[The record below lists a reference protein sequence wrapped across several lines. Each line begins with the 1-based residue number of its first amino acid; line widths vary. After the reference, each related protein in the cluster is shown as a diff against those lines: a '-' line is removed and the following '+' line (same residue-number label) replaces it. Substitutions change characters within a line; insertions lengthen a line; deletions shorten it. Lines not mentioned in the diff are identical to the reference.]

1 MYPFCCD
8 HLVLIVSGTNVFKN
22 MNLPVWMSQFEAS
35 NNCSYVVSIREQ
47 IFGRIL
53 CFWILQ
59 IKNLLVSL
67 AGRIF
72 DDHYMKEGLLMKQ
85 IMFITLAA
93 QDEIAS
99 YAINSVNGEIN
110 EISRMHV
117 SGRPAP
123 VTVDTKNRVLFVG
136 RRDIPLVS
144 SFTFDEM
151 GTLTSLSDGPELAG
165 DPCYISLD
173 NTGEFLFGAYYNA
186 GAASVHRLSQGKVE
200 GESQWIKTGNGAH
213 CIMTDR
219 DNSFILLPH
228 IAGERGLNS
237 IRLFKFDEQEGVL
250 IDNDPN
256 ECKQVVG
263 RGPRHYVYHPNN
275 KFVYFSNEQESSVT
289 AYEYFSGQ
297 ISEIDTKGTLPE
309 QYSGNNTCAQIR
321 MTPNG
326 EYLYAP
332 NRGHDSIAIYS
343 VSNTTGKLT
352 SVGRVRTEPTP
363 RVLNIDL
370 SGQYL
375 YSAGLDSGY
384 VSLFKIL
391 KNGNLE
397 FVDRYEVGSEP
408 MWIEIVNIE
417 D

>member
-1 MYPFCCD
+1 
-8 HLVLIVSGTNVFKN
+8 
-22 MNLPVWMSQFEAS
+22 MN
-35 NNCSYVVSIREQ
+35 
-47 IFGRIL
+47 
-53 CFWILQ
+53 
-59 IKNLLVSL
+59 
-67 AGRIF
+67 
-72 DDHYMKEGLLMKQ
+72 Q
-85 IMFITLAA
+85 IMFITLAS

-99 YAINSVNGEIN
+99 YSINPNNGEIN
-110 EISRMHV
+110 ETSRLHV

-123 VTVDTKNRVLFVG
+123 LTVDIKNRVLYVG
-136 RRDIPLVS
+136 RRDIPIVS
-144 SFTFDEM
+144 SFQFDQF
-151 GTLTSLSDGPELAG
+151 GTLTSFSDGPELAG
-165 DPCYISLD
+165 DPCYLSLD
-173 NTGEFLFGAYYNA
+173 NTGHFLFGAYYNA

-200 GESQWIKTGNGAH
+200 DESQWIETGNGAH

-228 IAGERGLNS
+228 IAGEKGLNS
-237 IRLFKFDEQEGVL
+237 IRLFKFDEQEGIMV
-250 IDNDPN
+250 DNDPN
-256 ECKQVVG
+256 ECKQIIG
-263 RGPRHYVYHPNN
+263 RGPRHYVFHPNN

-289 AYEYFSGQ
+289 AYEYDYSSGQ
-297 ISEIDTKGTLPE
+297 ISEIDTKPTLPA
-309 QYSGNNTCAQIR
+309 QYSGTNTCAQIR
-321 MTPNG
+321 ITPNG
-326 EYLYAP
+326 EYLFAP

-343 VSNTTGKLT
+343 VSHTNGKLT
-352 SVGRVRTEPTP
+352 PVGRVRTEPTP
-363 RVLNIDL
+363 RVLNIDF